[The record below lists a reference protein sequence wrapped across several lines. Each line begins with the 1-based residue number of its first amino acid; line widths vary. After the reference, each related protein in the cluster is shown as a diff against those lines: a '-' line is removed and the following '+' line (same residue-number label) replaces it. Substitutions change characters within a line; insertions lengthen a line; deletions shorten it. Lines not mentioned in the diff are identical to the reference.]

1 MGRKSDARERLL
13 AAGAELLGQRPYSSV
28 GVAEI
33 CAEAGVPKGSFYY
46 FFPSKQDL
54 ALAVID
60 EHWERQREQWAD
72 ILARPGTAVDHLH
85 ELFKASAEVQR
96 TALADSGTVAG
107 CLFGNLALE
116 LSSTEASVRT
126 RLQEIFDVQVTMVEE
141 ALARDDQYA
150 GMSVEERHG
159 LAKSLVAQLEGSVLF
174 AKLFQ
179 DPRQVEAHWESVAQM
194 LRPGPAPAAAS
205 V

>member
-1 MGRKSDARERLL
+1 M
-13 AAGAELLGQRPYSSV
+13 AAGAQLFGQRPYSSV

-33 CAEAGVPKGSFYY
+33 CATAGVPKGSFYY

-60 EHWERQREQWAD
+60 EHWERQRKQWAD
-72 ILARPGTAVDHLH
+72 ILSGPGSTIDRLH
-85 ELFKASAEVQR
+85 GVFTASAQVQHA
-96 TALADSGTVAG
+96 ALADAGVVAG

-116 LSSTEASVRT
+116 LSSTEATVRS
-126 RLQEIFDVQVTMVEE
+126 RLQEIFDTQVEMFEDV
-141 ALARDDQYA
+141 LSRDDQYA
-150 GMSVEERHG
+150 DVSQDSRHR
-159 LAKSLVAQLEGSVLF
+159 LAASLVAQLEGAVLF

-179 DPRQVEAHWESVAQM
+179 DPAQLETHWESTARM
-194 LRPGPAPAAAS
+194 LRPSSAPAATA

>member
-1 MGRKSDARERLL
+1 MGRTSDARERLL
-13 AAGAELLGQRPYSSV
+13 AAGAQLLGQRPYSSV

-33 CAEAGVPKGSFYY
+33 CAAAGVPKGSFYY

-60 EHWERQREQWAD
+60 EHWERQHEQWAG
-72 ILARPGTAVDHLH
+72 ILAEPGPAIDRVHA
-85 ELFKASAEVQR
+85 LFKASGKVQE
-96 TALADSGTVAG
+96 TALADSGVVAG

-116 LSSTEASVRT
+116 LSSTEATVRS
-126 RLQEIFDVQVTMVEE
+126 RLQEIFDIQVEMIED

-150 GMSVEERHG
+150 ATSEESRHR

-179 DPRQVEAHWESVAQM
+179 DPSQVEAHWESIARM
-194 LRPGPAPAAAS
+194 LRPESAPATTAA
-205 V
+205 